1 MNSDRDGHSEDALS
15 SVVLENIKARLIH
28 AFRAAAEPKEE
39 SQRSGSRSCSTSI
52 RRCLQANE
60 ELRRAQIDGAL
71 TWLRSELQ
79 EMRSQDLQLA
89 RTLLG
94 LNSQIQRL
102 RRESC
107 GGAEVGGHAG
117 Q

>member
-1 MNSDRDGHSEDALS
+1 MDRKDRDGHSEDALS

-71 TWLRSELQ
+71 TWLRSEL

-89 RTLLG
+89 RTCWG
-94 LNSQIQRL
+94 STPRS
-102 RRESC
+102 R
-107 GGAEVGGHAG
+107 G
-117 Q
+117 